1 MANKMGKFRKTVV
14 VTTAVLAAGVLST
27 GGYAQKNKQTEI
39 SSESAE
45 KDLVTPEQ
53 LGLADGEYTA
63 EGQLE
68 GGSGRAAIT
77 SPVSLKIKNGKM
89 TAVIEFSSPYYDYMV
104 VDGERYE
111 PENTEGNSVF
121 TIPLAGFD
129 AGNTVIA
136 DTVAMSEPH
145 EIEYEIVLDSSTLKS
160 GAAEADTDGKTD
172 GDADEEAEK
181 TSEIKEMESSSGTAE
196 QTDGTL
202 TNAGLEHEIAD
213 LPGLTYDHS
222 MDLSYATQFAVDYY
236 NDDYALIT
244 IAQEGQYLV
253 VPEGAEVPEGLD
265 SSITVL
271 QQPLDQIY
279 LVATS
284 SMDLFRAIGGIDHIT
299 LSGTDVNGWYI
310 EEAKEALENGSMT
323 YAGKYS
329 APDYELILSK
339 GCDLAIESTMI
350 YHSPDVREKLEEFGI
365 PVLVEHSSYES
376 DPLGRMEWIKL
387 YSVLLDKEKEAEEYF
402 NSQTEMLADVLG
414 AENTEKTVAFFSI
427 NSNGYVTVRKTGD
440 YISRMIEMAGG
451 RYIFQD
457 LGNDNALSTMNMQM
471 EEFYAGACDADYI
484 IYNSAI
490 ESELHSLDELLAK
503 SSLLADFKAVKNG
516 NVWCTQKSLFQETT
530 GISTMIAD
538 IHTMLTNDDPELTQ
552 LSYMYRLS

>member
-1 MANKMGKFRKTVV
+1 MRKFQKVAV
-14 VTTAVLAAGVLST
+14 AAAVLFAAGALPMSGCAT
-27 GGYAQKNKQTEI
+27 ENEQTEAT
-39 SSESAE
+39 SEAE
-45 KDLVTPEQ
+45 KKDLVTPQQ
-53 LGLADGEYTA
+53 LNLADGEYTA
-63 EGQLE
+63 EGHLE
-68 GGSGRAAIT
+68 GGSGRASIT
-77 SPVSLKIKNGKM
+77 SPVTLTVKNAEL
-89 TAVIEFSSPYYDYMV
+89 TALIEFSSPYYDYML
-104 VDGERYE
+104 VDGEKYE
-111 PENTEGNSVF
+111 PVNTDGNSTF
-121 TIPLAGFD
+121 SIPLKGFD
-129 AGNTVIA
+129 AGCQVIA

-145 EIEYEIVLDSSTLKS
+145 EITYEIVLDSSTLKNKEES
-160 GAAEADTDGKTD
+160 TSVETASETETEANSESATTENTVEEAD
-172 GDADEEAEK
+172 A
-181 TSEIKEMESSSGTAE
+181 SGSK
-196 QTDGTL
+196 
-202 TNAGLEHEIAD
+202 AGLEHEIPQI
-213 LPGLTYDHS
+213 PGLTYDHS
-222 MDLSYATQFAVDYY
+222 MELDYATQFAVDYY
-236 NDDYALIT
+236 NDDYAVIT
-244 IAQEGQYLV
+244 IAEEGEYLV
-253 VPEGAEVPEGLD
+253 VPEGASVPDGLD
-265 SSITVL
+265 KSITVL

-284 SMDLFRAIGGIDHIT
+284 AMDLFRAIDGIGSIT

-387 YSVLLDKEKEAEEYF
+387 YAVLLDKEEEAEEYLK
-402 NSQTEMLADVLG
+402 SQTDMLSDVLG
-414 AENTEKTVAFFSI
+414 AENTGKTVAFFSI

-440 YISRMIEMAGG
+440 YISKMIELAGG
-451 RYIFQD
+451 HYIFQN

-471 EEFYAGACDADYI
+471 EDFYAGACDADYI
-484 IYNSAI
+484 IYNSTI

-503 SSLLADFKAVKNG
+503 SSLLSDFKAVKNG

-538 IHTMLTNDDPELTQ
+538 MHTMLTSDDPELSQ
-552 LSYMYRLS
+552 LTYMHRLS